1 MAETTVAYK
10 CPNCAAPLS
19 FQPGAANVTCEY
31 CDEEFSVETV
41 EKMFQKEQ
49 ERAAKAAQAEE
60 AKWDTGGA
68 GSEWDAAEAE
78 ALKSF
83 TCSACGATLVCDE
96 NTMATECC
104 YCGNPTMVP
113 SRFDGMLKPDYVI
126 PFVKTKKDA
135 VAALKKF
142 YEGKMLLP
150 AAFTANNRV
159 EAIQPMYVPFWLFDS
174 AVTANANFRAESSNV
189 YETSDETV
197 TETSVYDCERE
208 GTMHFSRIPVD
219 GSEKMDDT
227 YMESIEPFDYSA
239 LVPFSASY
247 LTGYLADKYDV
258 DAEAAVPRADER
270 VEVSAVGVLEGTVTG
285 YDSVEMKEKYI
296 AKDGGK
302 VAYAMAPVWILTTK
316 YTGKAYTF
324 MMNGQTGKM
333 VGSLPYDRNKALLYP
348 LVPAAIM
355 IPIAYFIAKMM
366 LT

>member
-1 MAETTVAYK
+1 MADTTVAYK

-19 FQPGAANVTCEY
+19 FKPGAENVTCEY
-31 CDEEFSVETV
+31 CGAEFTVDTV

-49 ERAAKAAQAEE
+49 ERAAKAAQAEK
-60 AKWDTGGA
+60 AKWDTAGA
-68 GSEWDAAEAE
+68 GSEWDAAETE

-113 SRFDGMLKPDYVI
+113 SRFDGMMKPDYVI

-150 AAFTANNRV
+150 AAFTAN
-159 EAIQPMYVPFWLFDS
+159 
-174 AVTANANFRAESSNV
+174 FRAESVNV
-189 YETSDETV
+189 YDTEDETI

-208 GTMHFSRIPVD
+208 GTMRFSRIPVD

-270 VEVSAVGVLEGTVTG
+270 VETSAVGVLQDTVTG
-285 YDSVEMKEKYI
+285 YDNVAVKEQFI
-296 AKDGGK
+296 AKEGGK

-316 YTGKAYTF
+316 YAGKAYTF
-324 MMNGQTGKM
+324 MLNGQTGKM
-333 VGSLPYDRNKALLYP
+333 VGSLPYDKNKSLLYP
-348 LVPAAIM
+348 LVPAVIVL
-355 IPIAYFIAKMM
+355 PIVYFIAKMF
-366 LT
+366 LA